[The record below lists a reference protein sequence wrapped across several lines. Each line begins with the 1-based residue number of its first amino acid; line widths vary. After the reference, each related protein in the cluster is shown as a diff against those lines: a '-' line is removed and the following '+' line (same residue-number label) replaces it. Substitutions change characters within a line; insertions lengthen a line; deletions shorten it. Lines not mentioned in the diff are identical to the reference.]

1 MSLSLSEFADGWN
14 KIMPVIGREFFRR
27 SPNELS
33 QGKIT
38 LPQLLVLDFLNEN
51 SPCRMTDLARF
62 MKVSTPA
69 MTGIIDRLVRH
80 GYASRVYEPNDRRII
95 KIRLTVRGTDLIAKI
110 TRQKRDMAIDVF
122 GRISASERQEYL
134 RILLRIRDILAEEKK
149 AKAW

>member
-1 MSLSLSEFADGWN
+1 MSLSLSEFADSWN

-80 GYASRVYEPNDRRII
+80 GYTSRVYEPKDRRII

-110 TRQKRDMAIDVF
+110 IRQKRDMAIDVF

-149 AKAW
+149 AKA